1 MENTREIYNNLIKGL
16 LEDLDDPNQ
25 PENCSRPMKMQSL
38 LVLLTGGLTGS
49 EEAAKQLRCLRDSG
63 YRMEVVFSEAGKSVL
78 GSRWLKE
85 NGLEGLPVVEKMADG
100 FVALSNCN
108 AVVVPVM
115 TVNTASKVLNGIAD
129 NVVTTVIMHALL
141 QGKPVIVAKDA
152 CDVSLL
158 AQVRNVKEPLY
169 YATLAANIICLE
181 QFGIEMI
188 PASLLSE
195 KVEEHF
201 SPSRVYSKVVRPEA
215 PAKEERTAGKRE
227 TESVF
232 TGKVLSAAD
241 VLVCRADVIRIP
253 KKTIVTPAAA
263 DRAAEKKIRILAD

>member
-1 MENTREIYNNLIKGL
+1 MDKTREIYNDMIKGL
-16 LEDLDDPNQ
+16 LEGLEDPDQ
-25 PENCSRPMKMQSL
+25 PADSRPMKMQSL

-49 EEAAKQLRCLRDSG
+49 EEAAKQLKRLRDSG
-63 YRMEVVFSEAGKSVL
+63 YRMEVIFSEAGKSVL
-78 GSRWLKE
+78 GNRWLKE
-85 NGLEGLPVVEKMADG
+85 NGLEDLPVVEKMADG

-108 AVVVPVM
+108 AVIVPVM

-158 AQVRNVKEPLY
+158 AQVRNMKEPLY

-181 QFGIEMI
+181 QYGIEMI
-188 PASLLSE
+188 PASLLAE
-195 KVEEHF
+195 KVEELF
-201 SPSRVYSKVVRPEA
+201 SPTGIYMKAVPSGTPVGNDN
-215 PAKEERTAGKRE
+215 TAEKRE
-227 TESVF
+227 TEFTF

-241 VLVCRADVIRIP
+241 VLLCKADVIRVP
-253 KKTIVTPAAA
+253 QKTIVTPAAA
-263 DRAAEKKIRILAD
+263 DKAAERKIRILVS

>member
-1 MENTREIYNNLIKGL
+1 MDKTREIYNDMIKGL
-16 LEDLDDPNQ
+16 LEGLEDPDQ
-25 PENCSRPMKMQSL
+25 PADSRPMKMQSL

-49 EEAAKQLRCLRDSG
+49 EEAAKQLKRLRDSG
-63 YRMEVVFSEAGKSVL
+63 YRMEVIFSEAGKSVL
-78 GSRWLKE
+78 GNRWLKE
-85 NGLEGLPVVEKMADG
+85 NGLENLPVVEKMADG

-108 AVVVPVM
+108 AVIVPVM

-158 AQVRNVKEPLY
+158 AQVRNMKEPLY

-181 QFGIEMI
+181 QYGIEMI
-188 PASLLSE
+188 PASLLAE
-195 KVEEHF
+195 KVEELF
-201 SPSRVYSKVVRPEA
+201 SPTGIYMKAVPSGTPVGNDN
-215 PAKEERTAGKRE
+215 TAEKRE
-227 TESVF
+227 TEFTF

-241 VLVCRADVIRIP
+241 VLLCKADVIRVP
-253 KKTIVTPAAA
+253 QKTIVTPAAA
-263 DRAAEKKIRILAD
+263 DKAAERKIRILVS